1 MKIYLLS
8 PHKFPT
14 RNPRT
19 LRIEGVRKILSQKW
33 TVQTLSTIL
42 QSKISNK
49 KYQTNNNF
57 SKTKFARLL
66 KLIAYPDVY
75 IIDNIIIS
83 FKYIFIHSNKDNVL
97 ITFSHP
103 FSTHFTGLVSK
114 MIWPKR
120 IWIADIGD
128 LYLNNPNQKL
138 PKWVSPL
145 LKCFE
150 SLVIN
155 KSDYVVLNSEEIFE
169 YYKNN
174 FQLNTL
180 KTRVIYNGS
189 LLNFVGLKSITN
201 NFTNLSFIGNTYENV
216 REGIKELQ
224 LIVDTINSLHCK
236 EIHTQIYLAG
246 TQYIRLLEQFRH
258 NPGIN
263 FIPALKEIDL
273 LELYQKTNI
282 LINFANKNYPG
293 LPSKLY
299 EYMLTGLPIIHFTY
313 GFPDPSIPFLSDYPK
328 FLIFHLELDKP
339 EKLINFILENKN
351 SCISSVP
358 NPKYSPDDKWISLIN
373 SLDKH

>member
-1 MKIYLLS
+1 M
-8 PHKFPT
+8 
-14 RNPRT
+14 
-19 LRIEGVRKILSQKW
+19 
-33 TVQTLSTIL
+33 
-42 QSKISNK
+42 
-49 KYQTNNNF
+49 
-57 SKTKFARLL
+57 
-66 KLIAYPDVY
+66 
-75 IIDNIIIS
+75 
-83 FKYIFIHSNKDNVL
+83 
-97 ITFSHP
+97 
-103 FSTHFTGLVSK
+103 
-114 MIWPKR
+114 
-120 IWIADIGD
+120 
-128 LYLNNPNQKL
+128 
-138 PKWVSPL
+138 
-145 LKCFE
+145 
-150 SLVIN
+150 
-155 KSDYVVLNSEEIFE
+155 
-169 YYKNN
+169 
-174 FQLNTL
+174 
-180 KTRVIYNGS
+180 
-189 LLNFVGLKSITN
+189 NFVGLKSITN

-224 LIVDTINSLHCK
+224 LILDTINSLHCK

-246 TQYIRLLEQFRH
+246 TQYIRLLELFQH

-299 EYMLTGLPIIHFTY
+299 EYMLTGLPIIHFTF
-313 GFPDPSIPFLSDYPK
+313 GSPDPSIPFLSDYPK